1 MRAFAIAARTWYA
14 RLGGSYALLLAGSF
28 LLCLT
33 VAGWDAVIASLRQDL
48 RLIVYLVPI
57 IGCAVVIGGI
67 VRVLLPSQV
76 VGRWLGAESGWRGIL
91 LATLV
96 GATMP
101 GGPMVAFPLAIAFHR
116 AGADAG
122 AMIAFLTSWS
132 VLGIQRIIVWDVPL
146 LGPEIAGLRYLVSI
160 PLPVIAGLLAR
171 QLVSFVGEPG
181 TPPPPGRSLPR

>member
-1 MRAFAIAARTWYA
+1 MRSFAATARTWYS
-14 RLGGSYALLLAGSF
+14 RLGGGYAVLLVGSF
-28 LLCLT
+28 LLCLA
-33 VAGWDAVIASLRQDL
+33 VAGWDAALSSLRQDL
-48 RLIVYLVPI
+48 RLIVYLAPI

-67 VRVLLPSQV
+67 VRALLPAQV
-76 VGRWLGAESGWRGIL
+76 VGRWLGAESGWKGIF

-101 GGPMVAFPLAIAFHR
+101 GGPMVAFPLAIAFYR

-132 VLGIQRIIVWDVPL
+132 VLGIQRIIVWEVPL
-146 LGPEIAGLRYLVSI
+146 LGPEIAGLRYLASI

-171 QLVSFVGEPG
+171 RLVPLLGAPG
-181 TPPPPGRSLPR
+181 APPPR